1 MIILAGRYSI
11 CQPRIHNRDRQS
23 LQSLCYSRRRKNL
36 HRWGFLYTRIHS
48 HTCGCLHIF
57 ETRSWWMAVWRMMIR
72 KQERCCCCFS
82 LFYPEATTVDNRQ
95 QSHKK
100 EMRAAVVGCLS
111 CMSLCVC
118 AWRVRLPPRFI
129 SVFLIGLNFERFF
142 YGKEW
147 PVRVKFYYQSSV
159 LNNLHILCRRM
170 IDNVYLCN
178 FVTT

>member
-100 EMRAAVVGCLS
+100 EMRAAVVGCLKKLQVA
-111 CMSLCVC
+111 LCVC
-118 AWRVRLPPRFI
+118 VACASATTI
-129 SVFLIGLNFERFF
+129 
-142 YGKEW
+142 
-147 PVRVKFYYQSSV
+147 
-159 LNNLHILCRRM
+159 
-170 IDNVYLCN
+170 YLC
-178 FVTT
+178 FSHWFELRTLFLRKRVARSCQILLSILSVE